1 MSKRREAL
9 LNLFPLIRGNGGK
22 SSKKMHRAAA
32 MLTAGALVISMSDYL
47 SEQDTFAAGSG
58 ENFSVSTEDEF
69 SVGTEAEFFVDT
81 EESFSVGAGEDF
93 SIGTEEVFSVSTEN
107 FKASAD
113 KNFASV
119 SLQLKTRLKPEK
131 NGDADKEMG
140 ETPDSREENETKA
153 AITAQEAG
161 RETKVAVAAQEAGK
175 ETKAAVT
182 AQEAGKETKAAVIV
196 KEAEEKVKAA
206 TSTQEVEGKTKTV
219 SSRQEAEGEDKPGGV
234 GEAERAEQ
242 ANGREKQ
249 SAEVFKN
256 STEYQVLLN
265 LVQAEAGGCDPVG
278 KILVANVVL
287 NRVKSEKFPNSITGV
302 VYEKSQFTPAMN
314 GTINRVEVSEST
326 KECVARALNGEDYSR
341 GALYF
346 MNRGASQAGNTRWF
360 DQKLT
365 YLFQHDQHEFFK

>member
-32 MLTAGALVISMSDYL
+32 MLTAGALVFSMSDYL
-47 SEQDTFAAGSG
+47 LEQDTFAAGSG
-58 ENFSVSTEDEF
+58 ENFSVSTEESFSVDTKERF
-69 SVGTEAEFFVDT
+69 SVGTKERFSIDT
-81 EESFSVGAGEDF
+81 EESFSV
-93 SIGTEEVFSVSTEN
+93 STEN
-107 FKASAD
+107 FTASSD
-113 KNFASV
+113 KNFSSV

-131 NGDADKEMG
+131 KGDADKEMG
-140 ETPDSREENETKA
+140 EIPDSGEE
-153 AITAQEAG
+153 
-161 RETKVAVAAQEAGK
+161 K
-175 ETKAAVT
+175 ETKAAVV
-182 AQEAGKETKAAVIV
+182 AQEAGGETKAAVIV
-196 KEAEEKVKAA
+196 QEAEEKVKAA
-206 TSTQEVEGKTKTV
+206 TSTQEAEGKTKTV
-219 SSRQEAEGEDKPGGV
+219 SSRQEEEREAQSGSAR
-234 GEAERAEQ
+234 EAERAEQ
-242 ANGREKQ
+242 GNGREKQ
-249 SAEVFKN
+249 NAEVSKN

-265 LVQAEAGGCDPVG
+265 LVQAEAGGCDTVG

-326 KECVARALNGEDYSR
+326 KECVARALNGEDYSQ